1 MYDDNSYMQW
11 ACHPETNRWYKSL
24 WIADYYAWGRHG
36 ASINGD
42 MFKPDKL
49 EIKTMCKEDALI
61 LGLKD
66 GIKDEIVQFKIKER
80 NSNETN

>member
-1 MYDDNSYMQW
+1 MYDDNSYIRW
-11 ACHPETNRWYKSL
+11 ACHPETNRWYKSI
-24 WIADYYAWGRHG
+24 WIADYYAWGQYG

-42 MFKPDKL
+42 MFKPEKV
-49 EIKTMCKEDALI
+49 EIKTMRKEDALI

-66 GIKDEIVQFKIKER
+66 GIKDEIVQSRIKGV